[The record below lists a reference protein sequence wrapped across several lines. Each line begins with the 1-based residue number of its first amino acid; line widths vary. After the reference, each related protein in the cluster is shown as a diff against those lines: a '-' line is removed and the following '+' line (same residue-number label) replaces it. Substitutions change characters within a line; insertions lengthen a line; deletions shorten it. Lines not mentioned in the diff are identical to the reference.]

1 MIALITVISSFQ
13 GLEVIQNEICGT
25 EEPLID
31 YSHGYGSQ
39 VLINLLIT
47 GNAVPHLFNEK
58 RDVGGMSE

>member
-1 MIALITVISSFQ
+1 MILFQ

-58 RDVGGMSE
+58 RDVGGMSKFTTF

>member
-1 MIALITVISSFQ
+1 
-13 GLEVIQNEICGT
+13 LEVIENEICGT

-58 RDVGGMSE
+58 RDVGGMSKLLFS